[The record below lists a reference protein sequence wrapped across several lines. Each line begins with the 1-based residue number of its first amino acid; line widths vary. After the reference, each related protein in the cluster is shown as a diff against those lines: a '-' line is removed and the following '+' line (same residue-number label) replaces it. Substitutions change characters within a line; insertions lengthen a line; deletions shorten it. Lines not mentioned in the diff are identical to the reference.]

1 MRPNTFKAALIKSG
15 LAASV
20 LLLAS
25 GVSYG
30 QTTPQQVNLTAAPTT
45 VTMPDGSLVPMWGYF
60 CGTLA
65 ATVTSSATCAALNPN
80 SAATTVGTVTTP
92 ATWSPVV
99 ITIPYTSTTV
109 GTTTTNTTTLQIN
122 LLNNLSFTPGSTGAS
137 ANNIPTSLMIVGQLG
152 GGLGTVGTTCLD
164 PVTHVQHGGT
174 TCTASPSHA
183 SQGVTWSTV
192 NTTAA
197 FTPPGQG
204 PRVQSFGTEVA
215 ATPSTSTTAAPA
227 MLCWGNCAVGQPG
240 LNPGT
245 YLIESGTHPSI
256 QGPMGLYGILV
267 VTTAPAGTVAG
278 SAYPG
283 YTPPTVNGVAGVPVL
298 PVTYNAEVPL
308 LFGEIDPVQNNS
320 VYAAVT
326 TTGFAET
333 NVWSGQPGGCGNPL
347 TSAGAA
353 NPTYNTCYPPAVNYT
368 PLFYTING
376 VGFDRN
382 HPTNSL
388 FAATAGTT
396 TSTATPP
403 VTTPVTTGITGSVL
417 VRLVNAGSHMH
428 LPSIVGAQTTQLNI
442 ATAAT
447 ATATAVP
454 GFALIA
460 EDGNR
465 LPGVPR
471 VQSDVFMSAGKT
483 YDVMI
488 DVPAAG
494 ATALPIY
501 DRELS
506 LSGNATERDAGML
519 AYIGVNGAVQPSA
532 ITAAAGT
539 PAVANADSYASLIPC
554 TVAPCAPVVVSDPGK
569 GVIAN
574 DVKVYGVTLM
584 TTPAPTGGT
593 VVLNRNG
600 TFTFTPTAGAT
611 AGGFS
616 YCANGSV
623 SAAVAC
629 SSGISATVTLGG
641 ATAPGTLTVANATF
655 TAKTATYLA
664 VRNPGLL
671 AGATD
676 SAGYPLTLDPTYT
689 PVVSAGLTLNNTDVN
704 GGFSASATPASL
716 TAACPSGSPTTA
728 KCGTFTFRATSAG
741 GGTSNVAT
749 ATLVFPAGSGLV
761 VTVLDGYDHTTTITD
776 YRWVIEEDQTFYVD
790 PSRANNTGGTSTS
803 STCTTGGTGATG
815 CIVPTFGVNFHTSH
829 MPFVAQG
836 CTGTVSCEG
845 GQKAI
850 DPATGNH
857 NNVVCDVGNG
867 ACRLDPTASGFIP
880 VDPSQVVLD
889 PTKRYYLSVL
899 PGDAAN
905 PFTAGYTGGP
915 DCTTTGHCGHGMGG
929 VPIPAVSCKPNALG
943 ATICTWP
950 TTGATCPA
958 TSATTPCVPAMTVTA
973 LTQPSP
979 YPPGKLSVFVFE
991 DDFPLNGE
999 HDSSGIATTASGN
1012 DTLAPNEPGL
1022 GGFQLHLWDAFG
1034 GNGDFTG
1041 QLTYDM
1047 FNMPLTNSLDGTID
1061 PSTNVNACPITQLG
1075 AAITGMIVTCPKYE
1089 ADGVSLS
1096 PLAGQAVIAGMM
1108 PGRWGVI
1115 ATPGAD
1121 RIARGEEWLQ
1131 TNTLD
1136 GQKAHDSFTRI
1147 GEPSFFQEFGPA
1159 SFHVSIG
1166 FANPAIINSRL
1177 PGLCAGT
1184 DINLPIPTGCG
1195 NTLIGR
1201 VSGQRLS
1208 RTPDERLY
1216 SSGSHDAFAWTQCF
1230 VSVGDPDGED
1240 FAFAKCGADGTFALS
1255 GLPDGDWRITTFD
1268 QWNDALVDGLSTPAR
1283 FGSTTSKC
1291 PGPASTQASSAGA
1304 GSVCDMGD
1312 IANTQWETNLQTRTF
1327 IDDAKSGVA
1336 TASETGIPFA
1346 NVAVRLR
1353 DGSLENLLLTDFTG
1367 TANFNETFPLFSW
1380 YAVETDVTRYK
1391 NTGTHVVYDAG
1402 GPADG
1407 TLSTCGGPI
1416 NGTGYPP
1423 CGTSTIAKY
1432 LANTAEM
1439 VSVPTNLRVPGSV
1452 YCATADCTSNSI
1464 LSGPASSATP
1474 SVCTT
1479 STTGAVT
1486 CSNVLS
1492 TGRIDN
1498 PWFGG
1503 VEGWQ
1508 GFPGQFSFIEFGKAP
1523 YEAGENGGIKGHVIY
1538 ASTRPFDDPMMLVQ
1552 TQWEPLVPN
1561 VTINLYKEGFEADG
1575 VTPTLTLV
1583 DHTQTSSWDAWAQGF
1598 RSDGVPNMN
1607 CPGQSTADLFY
1618 FTLFNQPQ
1626 YLDWYNNVMHGTA
1639 TAPVALP
1646 ANSQYKCYDGM
1657 HNWNQ
1662 VQPAPYDG
1670 MYQFPSVTAIS
1681 PTTGKPTA
1689 TNCTA
1694 CTTDPD
1700 STDALRFGLPML
1712 PAGKYVV
1719 EVVPPAGFELVKEE
1733 DKNILIGD
1741 DFIAP
1746 ATNEFGSLGAIFIVP
1761 DQAQVGAMYNA
1772 NNAQN
1777 STYSFGATPNNGIVP
1792 GFVPEP
1798 TWPCVGEMRVVP
1810 DYISLYPQTLQVSPF
1825 AGATRPLCDRKEVTL
1840 SDQMGAI
1847 AKFFLYTSTH
1857 TAAKFTGGIT
1867 DDYTSEFDPF
1877 SPQFGEKFAPP
1888 NLPVSIKDW
1897 TGQEISRVY
1906 ADQWGQYNGMTY
1918 STWEVNP
1925 PNPTGYAPT
1934 MMVMCMNDPGPVLD
1948 TRQTVTSVSGTTVT
1962 TVANP
1967 TLGQIVT
1974 DPAFAQGYSQFCYEI
1989 PFMPAATAYLD
2000 TPVVPTSAF
2009 AGAGYNNVDCA
2020 YPALTPAIKE
2030 VDGDGVGPWVSA
2042 AGKALKIT
2050 AVGDMAVPN
2059 NAYNGPAATTAPYN
2073 QRTVVRHYGFGKTA
2087 GTVALVD
2094 AAGVSHPLTGVAWS
2108 DLQITGNVPS
2118 GVPNCAV
2125 QQQAT
2130 YATGATSTQCGELVI
2145 TNAPATAGGRGLQ
2158 SIDTVT
2164 VTIGGKPPT
2173 HIAASDSIQAAI
2185 DAALPGDLL
2194 MVDPT
2199 CVQTTTATAATA
2211 AVPCTTAPVAG
2222 TTINDT
2228 VAAHNEMLL
2237 MWKPVRLQGVGAVS
2251 SLINANTHPAGKMDV
2266 WRRQV
2271 NCLFGLSLNG
2281 YAMTG
2286 TNSTYDPTGT
2296 YTCPTVN
2303 GGIGTNGNVWNG
2315 WSGNTL
2321 ITGTTDGST
2330 DPQVDRLPME
2340 AVIGW
2345 DASQNGNL
2353 AELLQEPS
2361 LMGAL
2366 EGAGITVLSKGV
2378 QFPAG
2383 STNVFGAGAATAG
2396 TMPTGTLLLT
2406 QTDCAS
2412 AAHPSNFL
2420 CNPSS
2425 IDGIGIT
2432 NSSQGG
2438 GGIFV
2443 HAWGHNLQIANNRIY
2458 NNSGTLSGGINLG
2471 QGEYPPSYISGS
2483 TINSAPGSCDV
2494 NTLGANA
2501 LIPVTVATNAQ
2512 EPYCQNLYVNM
2523 HHNAVMLGSS
2533 TGDELFSATPAGAG
2547 GVTICTG
2554 SDYYKF
2560 NYNWVCGNLSSGD
2573 GGGLGHMGYSWNGDI
2588 EHNTII
2594 FNQSLNPT
2602 IPANG
2607 GGILIAGAPDVDP
2620 PCSTLT
2626 DADCVSAPTTI
2637 GPSDGVGPNLL
2648 INANL
2653 IQGNAAEAGS
2663 GGGIAFQNVNG
2674 SDVLAFPGTPSMW
2687 HHVTVTN
2694 NIIVDNVAGWDGGGV
2709 SMLDALYLDFINNTV
2724 AENNTT
2730 ATAGVLVNTLG
2741 APLASTQNTS
2751 NNCFNVTTGTGNC
2764 GTASRPQVA
2773 GLVTVQNSAVLSAN
2787 IGILPNL
2794 IGTGIPANTKIICP
2808 AGHYR
2813 GTTAAS
2819 ADNGTC
2825 MNYSYPQ
2832 LGNNIFW
2839 QNAAFQAGVGAL
2851 SPQYQQAVVTLY
2863 NAAFGGT
2870 QGTTHGSKIATQAT
2884 TGACVAGSS
2893 YWDIGVRGDTGPGNH
2908 SGGITLNPTWSV
2920 LTSTAGYG
2928 TGNNFTTAP
2937 PFTAHYCDGARQP
2950 PESGVSGWDVPPGI
2964 SDATVPNPIFNL
2976 TPVATVDEGNNW
2988 INLRWGPLTMVNP
3001 LTGAVLGNYVP
3012 TTGSNNI
3019 PATQLHPAG
3028 DFFGNLR
3035 PEPPESP
3042 IGGHIDVGAVE
3053 IGSTIAAKLGANVSG
3068 GPLAFGTVSATKT
3081 SSPMTLTLHN
3091 TGNVDL
3097 TNIVVSFTGP
3107 FSRATGGGGGGGT
3120 CAGNLTANGNFTA
3133 SCTINVVF
3141 VAPAAGGAQVG
3152 TATIT
3157 ANQGTAAIIN
3167 DSPVGLSGTSLVPA
3181 TLTPATNAYG
3191 TVARRS
3197 TTGPTAIFT
3206 LTNTGT
3212 ATLTG
3217 IGNGVLGGTNPN
3229 EFFIVRN
3236 ASTCGPAGGGQVTA
3250 TTSLAVGATCQVSV
3264 QFRPVG
3270 NSTGAKSA
3278 TLSVTDSGGTQSTT
3292 ANGLT
3297 GTAN

>member
-1 MRPNTFKAALIKSG
+1 MRPNTFKAALVKSG
-15 LAASV
+15 LAASI

-30 QTTPQQVNLTAAPTT
+30 QTTPQQVNLSAAPTS

-60 CGTLA
+60 CGVLTG
-65 ATVTSSATCAALNPN
+65 VTSSATCAALNPK
-80 SAATTVGTVTTP
+80 SVSTVATVP
-92 ATWSPVV
+92 STWSPVV
-99 ITIPYTSTTV
+99 ITIPYTSATV
-109 GTTTTNTTTLQIN
+109 GGPSTTTLQIN
-122 LLNNLSFTPGSTGAS
+122 LANHLTFTPAVPAGSA
-137 ANNIPTSLMIVGQLG
+137 ANNVPTSLTIVGQLG
-152 GGLGTVGTTCLD
+152 GGLGTVGTGCTA
-164 PVTHVQHGGT
+164 GT
-174 TCTASPSHA
+174 TCTTSPSHA
-183 SQGVTWSTV
+183 SQVVTWSTV
-192 NTTAA
+192 GTSPA

-215 ATPSTSTTAAPA
+215 ATPSTSTTTAA
-227 MLCWGNCAVGQPG
+227 LCWGNCAAGQPG

-256 QGPMGLYGILV
+256 QGPMGLYGMLV
-267 VTTAPAGTVAG
+267 VTAAPTTTTTGTTTTTTPG
-278 SAYPG
+278 TAYPG
-283 YTPPTVNGVAGVPVL
+283 YTPPTLNGVAGVPVL

-308 LFGEIDPVQNNS
+308 LFGEIDPVQNGAVN
-320 VYAAVT
+320 AAVNT
-326 TTGFAET
+326 AGFLET
-333 NVWSGQPGGCGNPL
+333 NVWSGQPGGCGNPFTL
-347 TSAGAA
+347 TGAV
-353 NPTYNTCYPPAVNYT
+353 NTTFNTCYPPAVDYT

-376 VGFDRN
+376 VGFDRT
-382 HPTNSL
+382 HAANSL
-388 FAATAGTT
+388 FPAFVGTPAT
-396 TSTATPP
+396 
-403 VTTPVTTGITGSVL
+403 TTGIPTTGTVQPTVL
-417 VRLVNAGSHMH
+417 VRLVNAGSRMH
-428 LPSIVGAQTTQLNI
+428 VPSIVGAQTTQLNI
-442 ATAAT
+442 AAAAT
-447 ATATAVP
+447 ATSTAVP

-465 LPGVPR
+465 LPGVPK

-488 DVPAAG
+488 NVPTGTA
-494 ATALPIY
+494 ALPIY

-519 AYIGVNGAVQPSA
+519 AYIGVNGSVQPTTASTGNASA
-532 ITAAAGT
+532 N
-539 PAVANADSYASLIPC
+539 PDSYASIIPC

-574 DVKVYGVTLM
+574 DVNVYGVTLM
-584 TTPAPTGGT
+584 TTPAATGGT

-600 TFTFTPTAGAT
+600 TFTFTPNVGAT
-611 AGGFS
+611 TGGFS

-623 SAAVAC
+623 SATVAC
-629 SSGISATVTLGG
+629 SSGISTTVTLSG
-641 ATAPGTLTVANATF
+641 AAADGTITVPNATF

-671 AGATD
+671 ASATD
-676 SAGYPLTLDPTYT
+676 AAGYPLTLNPAYT
-689 PVVSAGLTLNNTDVN
+689 PTVTAGLTLNNTDAN
-704 GGFSASATPASL
+704 GGFSATATPGA
-716 TAACPSGSPTTA
+716 AGVACPAGSPALAT
-728 KCGTFTFRATSAG
+728 CFTFTFQAKSAR
-741 GGTSNVAT
+741 GTVQTGNST
-749 ATLVFPAGSGLV
+749 ATLVFPKASGLT
-761 VTVLDGYDHTTTITD
+761 VTVLDGYDHKTTITD
-776 YRWVIEEDQTFYVD
+776 YRWVIEEDETFYVD
-790 PSRANNTGGTSTS
+790 PSNANNSGGTSTS
-803 STCTTGGTGATG
+803 KTCTAGGTGTTG

-836 CTGTVSCEG
+836 CTGTLSCEG
-845 GQKAI
+845 GQMVVN
-850 DPATGNH
+850 PATGAH
-857 NNVVCDVGNG
+857 TLAVCDVGNG
-867 ACRLDPTASGFIP
+867 ACRADMAGTGFIP
-880 VDPSQVVLD
+880 VNPSQVALD
-889 PTKRYYLSVL
+889 PTKRYYLSIL

-905 PFTAGYTGGP
+905 PFAAGGYTGAP
-915 DCTTTGHCGHGMGG
+915 DCTTAGHCGHGMGG
-929 VPIPAVSCKPNALG
+929 VPIPAVSCKPNAG
-943 ATICTWP
+943 GTTICTWP
-950 TTGATCPA
+950 TTGVTCTA
-958 TSATTPCVPAMTVTA
+958 TSATTPCVPPMAVTA

-979 YPPGKLSVFVFE
+979 YPPGKLSIFVFE

-999 HDSSGIATTASGN
+999 HDSSGTATNAVGN

-1061 PSTNVNACPITQLG
+1061 PSTGVNACPITQQG
-1075 AAITGMIVTCPKYE
+1075 AGITGMIVTCPKYE
-1089 ADGVSLS
+1089 ADGTTLS

-1177 PGLCAGT
+1177 AGVCAGT
-1184 DINLPIPTGCG
+1184 DINITGNCSPG
-1195 NTLIGR
+1195 NTLSGR
-1201 VSGQRLS
+1201 VTSQRLS

-1216 SSGSHDAFAWTQCF
+1216 GSGSHDAFAWTQCF

-1240 FAFAKCGADGTFALS
+1240 FAFAKCAADGTFTLT

-1268 QWNDALVDGLSTPAR
+1268 QWNDQLVDGLSTPVR
-1283 FGSTTSKC
+1283 LGS
-1291 PGPASTQASSAGA
+1291 ASQFCAGA
-1304 GSVCDMGD
+1304 GSSQHICYFGD
-1312 IANTQWETNLQTRTF
+1312 IASTQWETNLQTRTF
-1327 IDDAKSGVA
+1327 IDDAKTGVSTA
-1336 TASETGIPFA
+1336 TETGIPFA

-1353 DGSLENLLLTDFTG
+1353 DGSLENLLLTDFNG

-1407 TLSTCGGPI
+1407 TLTTCGGSI
-1416 NGTGYPP
+1416 SGAGYPP

-1452 YCATADCTSNSI
+1452 YCATADCATNSI
-1464 LSGPASSATP
+1464 LSGPGSSAAP
-1474 SVCTT
+1474 SSCTT
-1479 STTGAVT
+1479 STAGVVT
-1486 CSNVLS
+1486 CSSTLS

-1508 GFPGQFSFIEFGKAP
+1508 GFPGQFSFMEFGKAP
-1523 YEAGENGGIKGHVIY
+1523 YTAGENGGIKGHVIY

-1552 TQWEPLVPN
+1552 TQWEPLIPN
-1561 VTINLYKEGFEADG
+1561 VTINLYQEGFEADG
-1575 VTPTLTLV
+1575 VTPTLKLV
-1583 DHTQTSSWDAWAQGF
+1583 DTTTTSSWDAWAQGF

-1607 CPGQSTADLFY
+1607 CPGQSTSDLFY

-1626 YLDWYNNVMHGTA
+1626 YLDWYNNVLHGTA

-1646 ANSQYKCYDGM
+1646 AGSQYKCYDGM

-1694 CTTDPD
+1694 CIPNPVPATGADADP
-1700 STDALRFGLPML
+1700 LRSGLPML
-1712 PAGKYVV
+1712 PPGKYVV

-1746 ATNEFGSLGAIFIVP
+1746 ATNEFGSLGAIFIIP
-1761 DQAQVGAMYNA
+1761 DQAQVGAAYNA

-1777 STYSFGATPNNGIVP
+1777 PTYALGTTPNNGIVP

-1798 TWPCVGEMRVVP
+1798 TWPCVGEKRIVP

-1840 SDQMGAI
+1840 SDQAGAI

-1906 ADQWGQYNGMTY
+1906 ADQWGAYNGMTY

-1948 TRQTVTSVSGTTVT
+1948 TRQTVLQVSGTTIT
-1962 TVANP
+1962 SVANP
-1967 TLGQIVT
+1967 TLGQMVT

-2020 YPALTPAIKE
+2020 YPTLTPAIKE
-2030 VDGDGVGPWVSA
+2030 VDSQDGIGPWVSA
-2042 AGKALKIT
+2042 PGRTLTIT

-2073 QRTVVRHYGFGKTA
+2073 QRTVVRHYGFGANK
-2087 GTVALVD
+2087 GTVTIG
-2094 AAGVSHPLTGVAWS
+2094 GV
-2108 DLQITGNVPS
+2108 NVPS
-2118 GVPNCAV
+2118 GSISTWTDSSIVLSVPTGVPNCAV
-2125 QQQAT
+2125 QQQ
-2130 YATGATSTQCGELVI
+2130 GAASTQCGELVI
-2145 TNAPATAGGRGLQ
+2145 TTAPATAGAQGIQ

-2164 VTIGGKPPT
+2164 VTIGGKAPT
-2173 HIAASDSIQAAI
+2173 HIAASGTIQAAI
-2185 DAALPGDLL
+2185 DAAQPGDLL
-2194 MVDPT
+2194 IVDPT
-2199 CVQTTTATAATA
+2199 CNITTTATQATTA
-2211 AVPCTTAPVAG
+2211 AACTTTPTAG
-2222 TTINDT
+2222 QTLSKTL
-2228 VAAHNEMLL
+2228 AAHTEMVL

-2251 SLINANTHPAGKMDV
+2251 SLINANTHPAGKMDP

-2271 NCLFGLSLNG
+2271 NCLFGLSIAG
-2281 YAMTG
+2281 YPMMG
-2286 TNSTYDPTGT
+2286 DYSQFDPTGT
-2296 YTCPTVN
+2296 YSCGSTANFNGTPTTLVAFT
-2303 GGIGTNGNVWNG
+2303 GGAA
-2315 WSGNTL
+2315 
-2321 ITGTTDGST
+2321 ITGSTDGSL

-2378 QFPAG
+2378 DFSVATAPV
-2383 STNVFGAGAATAG
+2383 NNIFGAGAATAG
-2396 TMPTGTLLLT
+2396 TMPTGTLVLT
-2406 QTDCAS
+2406 KADCAS
-2412 AAHPSNFL
+2412 RKHSSNFL

-2425 IDGIGIT
+2425 IDGLGIT

-2438 GGIFV
+2438 GGVFV

-2458 NNSGTLSGGINLG
+2458 NNSGTLSGGINMG
-2471 QGEYPPSYISGS
+2471 QGEYPPSYIAGS
-2483 TINSAPGSCDV
+2483 TTNSAPGSCDV

-2523 HHNAVMLGSS
+2523 NHNAVMLGSS

-2547 GVTICTG
+2547 GVTVCTG

-2573 GGGLGHMGYSWNGDI
+2573 GGGFGHMGYSWNGDI
-2588 EHNTII
+2588 EHNTVI

-2637 GPSDGVGPNLL
+2637 GPSDGVGPNLV

-2674 SDVLAFPGTPSMW
+2674 SDVLAFPGNPAMW

-2709 SMLDALYLDFINNTV
+2709 SMLDALNLDFINNTV
-2724 AENNTT
+2724 AANNTT
-2730 ATAGVLVNTLG
+2730 ATAGVLNNTLG
-2741 APLASTQNTS
+2741 APLASSQNTG
-2751 NNCFNVTTGTGNC
+2751 NNCYNTTTGTGNC

-2773 GLVTVQNSAVLSAN
+2773 GLVSVQNSAVLSAN
-2787 IGILPNL
+2787 IGILPAA
-2794 IGTGIPANTKIICP
+2794 TPVVCP
-2808 AGHYR
+2808 AGHYT
-2813 GTTAAS
+2813 GGS
-2819 ADNGTC
+2819 ATSGTC
-2825 MNYSYPQ
+2825 VNYSYP
-2832 LGNNIFW
+2832 LLANNIFW
-2839 QNAAFQAGVGAL
+2839 QNAAFQVGVGQL
-2851 SPQYQQAVVTLY
+2851 STQYQQNIVTLY
-2863 NAAFGGT
+2863 NATYTGT
-2870 QGTTHGSKIATQAT
+2870 QGSSVGSITASQTATGQ
-2884 TGACVAGSS
+2884 CVAGSS
-2893 YWDIGVRGDTGPGNH
+2893 YWDLGVRGDTGPANH
-2908 SGGITLNPTWSV
+2908 SNGGLTLNPTFSI

-2928 TGNNFTTAP
+2928 SSNSATAP
-2937 PFTAHYCDGARQP
+2937 GFTAQYCDGARQP
-2950 PESGVSGWDVPPGI
+2950 PESLASGWNVPPGI

-2988 INLRWGPLTMVNP
+2988 INLRWGPLTMVSP
-3001 LTGAVLGNYVP
+3001 LSTPLSSVLLGNYAP
-3012 TTGSNNI
+3012 TAGSDNI
-3019 PATQLHPAG
+3019 PATQPHPAT

-3035 PEPPESP
+3035 PESGEGLNGHFDAGAIEVQS
-3042 IGGHIDVGAVE
+3042 GGVTG
-3053 IGSTIAAKLGANVSG
+3053 TTGANVTG
-3068 GPLAFGTVSATKT
+3068 TLAFGNVPESTT
-3081 SSPMTLTLHN
+3081 SGIRTLTLHD
-3091 TGNVDL
+3091 TGTINL
-3097 TNIVVSFTGP
+3097 TNIVVTVTAP
-3107 FSRATGGGGGGGT
+3107 FSRSTGTPGT
-3120 CAGNLTANGNFTA
+3120 CTATLPGNAAGTAT
-3133 SCTINVVF
+3133 CTINIVYN
-3141 VAPAAGGAQVG
+3141 APATAGTSNG
-3152 TATIT
+3152 TVTIT
-3157 ANQGTAAIIN
+3157 ANQNG
-3167 DSPVGLSGTSLVPA
+3167 SPVTITGSPVAASGTSVAPVRAA
-3181 TLTPATNAYG
+3181 TLTPATRAYG
-3191 TVARRS
+3191 TVARGS
-3197 TTGPTAIFT
+3197 TAGPTQIFT
-3206 LTNTGT
+3206 LTNTGNVN
-3212 ATLTG
+3212 LTG
-3217 IGNGVLGGTNPN
+3217 IGDGTLGGTNPG
-3229 EFFIVRN
+3229 EFFIVQN
-3236 ASTCGPAGGGQVTA
+3236 ASSCGPFVTGRIGPSF
-3250 TTSLAVGATCQVSV
+3250 TTLAPNATCQVSV
-3264 QFRPVG
+3264 QFRPTTALAAGVVR
-3270 NSTGAKSA
+3270 NA
-3278 TLSVTDSGGTQSTT
+3278 TISVSDIAGTQTSTL
-3292 ANGLT
+3292 NGT
-3297 GTAN
+3297 GSP